1 MLTPLRVLTLLRPE
15 QKKVFL
21 KFFFPPPSPFGG
33 RSGHTQEEREK
44 RRRKNEKDCSP
55 SLTSFPWWERRVG
68 RKGGKGKEEGLW
80 SDGQTRSF
88 LFPSSSISEE
98 EKIGGTKVRRRPHS
112 KSSEGLGRGREE
124 GLDVC
129 HAEISDVGRQGRG
142 KRKEEEEK
150 FFPEPISFFLLW
162 LLSLGVPCLGTK
174 NRCRSI
180 SSTTFVLV
188 VHPLGNS

>member
-112 KSSEGLGRGREE
+112 KSSEGLGRRREE

-129 HAEISDVGRQGRG
+129 HAEISDVGRQGGSEERG
-142 KRKEEEEK
+142 GGKVFSRTY
-150 FFPEPISFFLLW
+150 FFFFY
-162 LLSLGVPCLGTK
+162 SGYFP
-174 NRCRSI
+174 
-180 SSTTFVLV
+180 
-188 VHPLGNS
+188 

>member
-1 MLTPLRVLTLLRPE
+1 MKRTA
-15 QKKVFL
+15 
-21 KFFFPPPSPFGG
+21 PPPSLPW
-33 RSGHTQEEREK
+33 SG
-44 RRRKNEKDCSP
+44 RRRAGEK
-55 SLTSFPWWERRVG
+55 EE
-68 RKGGKGKEEGLW
+68 KGKEGLW

-88 LFPSSSISEE
+88 LFPSSLSSE